1 MILSRQQIENNLW
14 SLDYAGGTNV
24 VDVYIRYLRHKI
36 DEPFGVKTLHTIRAV
51 GYMFRV
57 DD

>member
-1 MILSRQQIENNLW
+1 MMKFVSK
-14 SLDYAGGTNV
+14 TT
-24 VDVYIRYLRHKI
+24 
-36 DEPFGVKTLHTIRAV
+36 EPFGVKTLHTIRAV